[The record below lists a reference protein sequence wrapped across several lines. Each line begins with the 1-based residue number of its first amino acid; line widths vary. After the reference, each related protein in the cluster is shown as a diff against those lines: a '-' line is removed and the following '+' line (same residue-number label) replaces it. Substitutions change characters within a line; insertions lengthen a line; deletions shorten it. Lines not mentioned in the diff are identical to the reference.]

1 MSTVSKPTM
10 TQWLAPQIMPLF
22 DKIRNLCGPEEDTGV
37 SIAGIV
43 FREDGPGVAAALGVD
58 NAIVVILDLAAETD
72 QDWALLELAHEL
84 THCLVPSLKGRA
96 LMMEEGAAVMLSLT
110 APTFPTKGFGVQAL
124 TDLTEM
130 PERGNYAEA
139 LSAVEA
145 LLQIDGA
152 AIRKLRAVQPDW
164 KLHTAE
170 LIRQVLPDVPEDL
183 AAVLC
188 EQRGMHDL
196 WVPSAWFQRQPSKAS
211 PHDA

>member
-1 MSTVSKPTM
+1 M

-22 DKIRNLCGPEEDTGV
+22 DKIRDLCGPEEDTGI

-43 FREDGPGVAAALGVD
+43 FREDGPGIAAALGLD

-84 THCLVPSLKGRA
+84 THCLVPSLEGRA

-110 APTFPTKGFGVQAL
+110 APVFQTEEFGVQAL
-124 TDLTEM
+124 TDLMEM

-139 LSAVEA
+139 LSAVTA
-145 LLQIDGA
+145 LLKIDGA
-152 AIRKLRAVQPDW
+152 AIRKLRAAQPDW
-164 KLHTAE
+164 KTHTAE

-183 AAVLC
+183 AAVLS
-188 EQRGMHDL
+188 EQREMHTP
-196 WVPSAWFQRQPSKAS
+196 WMPSDWWHRQHPTCAS
-211 PHDA
+211 PGA